1 MSRRRRAGGV
11 LVLVV
16 LVLVVPVLAVLGAAA
31 PARAA
36 TVPCTGPVPAGLTRY
51 TWHGPDGGAWKTD
64 GSWDTERTGQ
74 PLAHRAPNYDGT
86 PATDDS
92 LTGYVCV
99 LTDTRVLLDD
109 ETHVHVLA
117 LQVAQATLA
126 VGPNARV
133 MVYGGPAGSTSTV
146 AADAAVELRGSTL
159 GGPGEIDVDGQVL
172 WGATGTGATTLD
184 NDFCDTAPGEGFPPG
199 EQVAACAGVSKTGV
213 LRVRSGGTLAVG
225 GRGVNLSDGYRLV
238 AASGG
243 RIRVDGGTGYVAAD
257 RDTAIAVEAGG
268 TFELKG
274 DGSVFEGVA
283 NNRPDGELAHFTN
296 AGTVTKSAGT
306 GRSSLNVRYDGS
318 GGIDVLSGGLSIA
331 GGATV
336 GATGTV
342 VGGARLGTGS
352 CGTAGA
358 AGDASRPCDPATSAD
373 DPLYAVYRPDRTA
386 AGVAVVEGTTTDAAS
401 GDLQPAVDVTAPV
414 ASGSLSFAFH
424 DTALPAAPQLALFR
438 RRPGLASERIPL
450 CRRGGAIPA
459 KVTACVT
466 GRFVVSDEVRFRVN
480 AADPGGRWTLR
491 PSGVDFVRLVDPL
504 VGSRSG
510 CLVMHPSYPNV
521 STQPV
526 RMARAGRLR
535 VWFSTVENTQATGTL
550 VHDRTAQAGINQVPI
565 RFSRNGWVAAQ
576 ARGADGT
583 DESSGAFRV
592 VATPT
597 VTFARRS
604 KAALAGRR
612 LLLTGRVVPGGKRV
626 VDLYAVRVAG
636 RSGLLRRANVRVRT
650 DRKGRFTVAYKPP
663 RAGRY
668 VLAVQVQGKDGLTTA
683 MSRRAV
689 RVRVKAP
696 PPRPPAPA
704 VVRDV
709 RPAEQTTT
717 APTGP
722 TVDPLDVLGA
732 FYPGRAATCAF
743 QVRY

>member
-16 LVLVVPVLAVLGAAA
+16 LGLVVPVLAVLGAAA

-36 TVPCTGPVPAGLTRY
+36 TVTGCTGALGTNDVRF
-51 TWHGPDGGAWKTD
+51 TWIGGS
-64 GSWDTERTGQ
+64 GSWTDPSHWQRTGANVGHDV
-74 PLAHRAPNYDGT
+74 PTYYGAVPG
-86 PATDDS
+86 TDDS
-92 LTGYVCV
+92 ARGFVCV
-99 LTDTRVLLDD
+99 QPSSHATITLDSSA
-109 ETHVHVLA
+109 HVHVQA
-117 LQVAQATLA
+117 LEVANATLDA
-126 VGPNARV
+126 TGARI
-133 MVYGGPAGSTSTV
+133 MVYGPAASRTSTIHDT
-146 AADAAVELRGSTL
+146 ATLILRESTL
-159 GGPGEIDVDGQVL
+159 GGPGEIDLDGTVV
-172 WGATGTGATTLD
+172 WGESGTGAATLD
-184 NDFCDTAPGEGFPPG
+184 NDYCADFPVG
-199 EQVAACAGVSKTGV
+199 QQVAACAGIATTGV
-213 LRVRSGGTLAVG
+213 LRVRDGGSLEVH
-225 GRGVNLSDGYRLV
+225 GRGVNLSDGYRLE

-257 RDTAIAVEAGG
+257 RDTAISVEAGG
-268 TFELKG
+268 TLELKG
-274 DGSVFEGVA
+274 DGSVFEGMA
-283 NNRPDGELAHFTN
+283 NARPDGELAHLTN
-296 AGTVTKSAGT
+296 AGTVTKSAGS
-306 GRSSLNVRYDGS
+306 GRSSLNVRYDGT
-318 GGIDVLSGGLSIA
+318 GRIEVLSGGLSVA
-331 GGATV
+331 GGAAV

-414 ASGSLSFAFH
+414 SPGSLSFAFH
-424 DTALPAAPQLALFR
+424 DDALPAVPQLALFR

-597 VTFARRS
+597 VTFAQRS

-612 LLLTGRVVPGGKRV
+612 LLLAGRVVPGGKRV